1 VSAAVP
7 AGLAELAARSASPD
21 SVGVALRR
29 LVEERPEVIGR
40 LVQGATPRPLA
51 RALVA
56 VAAASN
62 SLGRLSLVDDRALD
76 VLESLDTPVD
86 IDASEPETLARAKRL
101 ELLRIAARDLLGLDT
116 LETVGDALAAL
127 ARRVLA
133 GAVTLGGTGAGGSP
147 GGEPLAVIG
156 MGKLG
161 GRELNYAS
169 DIDVVFVTAVHPDDD
184 RARHVLDVARRCF
197 RVDAD
202 LRPEGR
208 AGPLTRPLD
217 AYGAYWDRWAATWEF
232 QALIKAQAV
241 AGDAELGR
249 RFEEVAAA
257 RVWGR
262 TYSAD
267 ELTQVRSMKARA
279 EAAVSGRRL
288 SGPEIKR
295 GPGGIRDVEFAVQL
309 LQLVHGR
316 NDPGIRERSTL
327 GALRELAGAGYVAP
341 DDATVLAEAYRFLR
355 TVEHRLQLVEEE
367 QTHSL
372 PTGAGARRRLARV
385 MGFEDDA
392 SRSATARFDDELRRC
407 QRDVRAI
414 HERLFFRPL
423 LQAFAA
429 VGTSPGAPARG
440 GPELTAGMS
449 PAAVAERLAAF
460 GFTDVA
466 RTRAA
471 VAELAGGLTR
481 GSRLMGQLLPLLL
494 DWLSLSPDPDLG
506 LLALRNLVV
515 RPHLRAL
522 LVATFRESPEAARR
536 LCLVLGSSR
545 ALVESVE
552 RNPELIT
559 SLADDHAL
567 ASTPT
572 DALVSETDDR
582 LRRATDD
589 DARRAQLV
597 RVRQDQQARV
607 AARDILDLD
616 DVRATG
622 VALTGIAEAVLEG
635 ALGALGSDVA
645 FCVVGMGHLGG
656 AEMSYASDLDVLFV
670 HDGDDTGG
678 EAVGEALLRLVH
690 GPTPAQRVVSLDL
703 GLRPEGGHG
712 RLSRSPGGYH
722 AYFERWAQTW
732 ERQALV
738 RARVVAGDRALG
750 ARFMAMV
757 EPFVWGRPLTEAD
770 VADIRRMKAR
780 IERERIP
787 AREDAQFHLKL
798 GKGSLSD
805 VEWTTQLLQLRHGIR
820 GAGTIPALA
829 SLGEHEIL
837 SPDDVAA
844 LRDAYVF
851 CEHTRNRWQLVGAL
865 AGGIPPGDALP
876 TQMHLLS
883 RLARSL
889 GTTPASLRD
898 EYRRVT
904 RRCRRVVERAF
915 YGITDR

>member
-1 VSAAVP
+1 MSAALP
-7 AGLAELAARSASPD
+7 TGLAELAARSAAPD
-21 SVGVALRR
+21 SVAIALRR
-29 LVEERPEVIGR
+29 MVEERPEVIGR
-40 LVQGATPRPLA
+40 LVEGGTPTPLA
-51 RALVA
+51 RALV
-56 VAAASN
+56 VVGAASN
-62 SLGRLSLVDDRALD
+62 SLGRVWLVDDGALD
-76 VLESLDTPVD
+76 VLEALDAPVD
-86 IDASEPETLARAKRL
+86 IDGTDPDALARAKRL

-127 ARRVLA
+127 ARHVLA
-133 GAVTLGGTGAGGSP
+133 GAVTLARTQRVGAP
-147 GGEPLAVIG
+147 NAEPMAVIG

-161 GRELNYAS
+161 ARELNYAS
-169 DIDVVFVTAVHPDDD
+169 DIDVLFVTAVHPDDD
-184 RARHVLDVARRCF
+184 RARHILDIARRCF

-241 AGDAELGR
+241 AGDAALGR
-249 RFEEVAAA
+249 RFEEAAA
-257 RVWGR
+257 GRVWGR

-267 ELTQVRSMKARA
+267 ELAQVRSMKARA

-288 SGPEIKR
+288 AGPEIKR

-327 GALRELAGAGYVAP
+327 GAFRELAAAGYVAP
-341 DDATVLAEAYRFLR
+341 DDATDLADAYRFLR

-372 PTGAGARRRLARV
+372 PTGADARRRLARV
-385 MGFEDDA
+385 MGFEDDP

-429 VGTSPGAPARG
+429 VGVSPGR
-440 GPELTAGMS
+440 GPELSSGMS

-471 VAELAGGLTR
+471 VAELVGGLTR

-559 SLADDHAL
+559 SLADDDAL
-567 ASTPT
+567 AATPT
-572 DALVSETDDR
+572 GALVTETDER
-582 LRRATDD
+582 LRRSADD

-607 AARDILDLD
+607 ALRDILDLD

-622 VALTGIAEAVLEG
+622 AALTGIAQAVLEG

-645 FCVVGMGHLGG
+645 FCVVGMGNLGG

-670 HDGDDTGG
+670 HDGDDAAG
-678 EAVGEALLRLVH
+678 EAVGEALLHLVH

-703 GLRPEGGHG
+703 GLRPEGGQG
-712 RLSRSPGGYH
+712 RLSRSPDGYH

-738 RARVVAGDRALG
+738 RARVVAGDRDLG
-750 ARFMAMV
+750 ARFMAVV

-829 SLGEHEIL
+829 SLGERGIL

-844 LRDAYVF
+844 FRDAYVF

-865 AGGIPPGDALP
+865 AGGTPPGDALP
-876 TQMHLLS
+876 AQMHLLS

-915 YGITDR
+915 YGISEA